1 MPKGC
6 DIIQLLFPN
15 DQAYLHI
22 IDLEDNKI
30 CTISKLNC
38 RDIDKRI
45 DNFNLLRLKLS
56 YFIFF
61 TSIKAWT
68 MLSNNISKYQRALTS

>member
-6 DIIQLLFPN
+6 AIIQLLFPN

-38 RDIDKRI
+38 RDIDNRI
-45 DNFNLLRLKLS
+45 GNFNLFRFKL
-56 YFIFF
+56 FHFFF
-61 TSIKAWT
+61 TSIKART

>member
-6 DIIQLLFPN
+6 AIIQLLFPN

-38 RDIDKRI
+38 RDIDNRI
-45 DNFNLLRLKLS
+45 GNFNLLRLKLS

-61 TSIKAWT
+61 HFYK
-68 MLSNNISKYQRALTS
+68 SKDDALK